1 MGVAV
6 TIGGMLSYHKC
17 EKQGFFGGDK
27 VFSSAERRNMHKFED
42 MGFME
47 SAFNTG
53 AFVSAGGNVMVASW
67 GFVGVMWGKKVYVAP
82 IRDSRYTKE
91 LLDKTGQFTVSVPSA
106 GSMKSELAFCGT
118 KSGRDFDKWKET
130 GMQKVPAKVVDGV
143 VVGGCERYFEC
154 RVIGV
159 LPMGDMDIGQ
169 VEKWYADGD
178 KHNFYF
184 GEIVAEYR

>member
-1 MGVAV
+1 
-6 TIGGMLSYHKC
+6 
-17 EKQGFFGGDK
+17 
-27 VFSSAERRNMHKFED
+27 
-42 MGFME
+42 
-47 SAFNTG
+47 
-53 AFVSAGGNVMVASW
+53 
-67 GFVGVMWGKKVYVAP
+67 
-82 IRDSRYTKE
+82 
-91 LLDKTGQFTVSVPSA
+91 
-106 GSMKSELAFCGT
+106 MKSELAFCGT

>member
-1 MGVAV
+1 MNRF
-6 TIGGMLSYHKC
+6 
-17 EKQGFFGGDK
+17 E
-27 VFSSAERRNMHKFED
+27 NMD
-42 MGFME
+42 FMN

-53 AFVSAGGNVMVASW
+53 AFVTSGGNVMVASW

-130 GMQKVPAKVVDGV
+130 GMQKVSAKVVDGV

>member
-1 MGVAV
+1 
-6 TIGGMLSYHKC
+6 
-17 EKQGFFGGDK
+17 
-27 VFSSAERRNMHKFED
+27 MHKFED